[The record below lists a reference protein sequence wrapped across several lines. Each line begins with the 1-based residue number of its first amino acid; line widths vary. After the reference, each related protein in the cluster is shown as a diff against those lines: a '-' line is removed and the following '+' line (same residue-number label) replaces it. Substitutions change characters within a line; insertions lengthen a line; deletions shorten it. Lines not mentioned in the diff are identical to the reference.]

1 MNNPMEGGSSSSS
14 SSSSSTG
21 LEYWVQ
27 WQVLVC
33 ALILILPSLVAVRIL
48 KRERRQQGDL
58 TMIGCSS
65 SSDVWLPCWTNL
77 HPLWLLLFR
86 AFACASLSFILYRAV
101 ILLGGPFAFYFY
113 TQWTFA
119 LVTLYFA
126 LATIVSARGCWRYS
140 KKSLPGEKGQSNEF
154 LKKGSNK
161 ASGSKATEFQSSY
174 SQQEATE
181 WKADFLD
188 HLLQAIYQTSGGAS
202 MLADVVFW
210 CLLLPFLLGDKF
222 QLTLLIGSLHSVNAV
237 FLILDS
243 ALNSQPFSWYGLA
256 YFVLWSVSYVA
267 FQWILHACGFTWW
280 PYPFLELSTPSAP
293 LWYLALALIHLPC
306 YGIYVLLVKAKG
318 SIFSRIFPHAFVRTA
333 DGTGKNSLEKKQ
345 I

>member
-1 MNNPMEGGSSSSS
+1 MEEMMNQNPHPHPLEGPGPGGSSSTDSS
-14 SSSSSTG
+14 IG

-33 ALILILPSLVAVRIL
+33 ALILILPSVVAVRIL
-48 KRERRQQGDL
+48 KRELHRHPPL
-58 TMIGCSS
+58 ITSTS
-65 SSDVWLPCWTNL
+65 SSDLWLPCWTNL
-77 HPLWLLLFR
+77 HPLWLLFFR
-86 AFACASLSFILYRAV
+86 AFAFASMSFILCRVV
-101 ILLGGPFAFYFY
+101 IVLGGPFAFYFY

-126 LATIVSARGCWRYS
+126 LATVVSARGCWRYS
-140 KKSLPGEKGQSNEF
+140 KNSFLGDKGESTKG
-154 LKKGSNK
+154 
-161 ASGSKATEFQSSY
+161 ATKFQSRY
-174 SQQEATE
+174 TQQEVTE
-181 WKADFLD
+181 WKADFLEQ
-188 HLLQAIYQTSGGAS
+188 LLQAVYQTCAGAS

-222 QLTLLIGSLHSVNAV
+222 QLTLLIGSIHSVNAI
-237 FLILDS
+237 FLMLDS

-256 YFVLWSVSYVA
+256 YFVLWSVSYVV

-293 LWYLALALIHLPC
+293 LWYLALGLVHLPC

-318 SIFSRIFPHAFVRTA
+318 SIFSGIFPYAFAR
-333 DGTGKNSLEKKQ
+333 S
-345 I
+345 